1 MKIKLELDIC
11 PFDIPLSVT
20 VIQKPGMR
28 QDGFKPSQA
37 IYLNDLDIN
46 VLEAL
51 CDDFKDRIMKA
62 RLEHRDRQIRHE
74 DPTGY

>member
-1 MKIKLELDIC
+1 MEFDIH

-20 VIQKPGMR
+20 VIQKSGLR
-28 QDGFKPSQA
+28 QDGFKPSQV
-37 IYLNDLDIN
+37 IFLNDLDIG

-51 CDDFKDRIMKA
+51 CDDFKTRVMKS